1 MRKKLLKENEKYIAL
16 EEMKSQTDATLVRL
30 EFMQFRRSFLQG
42 SIFSYM
48 MTQNVYLYTLF
59 DSLKKA
65 FNFAL
70 GTADQQRCDSFHL
83 CTLYEGKLKTYLE
96 YDQN

>member
-16 EEMKSQTDATLVRL
+16 EMKSQTDATLVRL
-30 EFMQFRRSFLQG
+30 EFMQFRWSFLQG
-42 SIFSYM
+42 SIFNYM

-59 DSLKKA
+59 DSLKKT
-65 FNFAL
+65 FNFVL
-70 GTADQQRCDSFHL
+70 GTADQQCCDSFHL